1 MFNQHFRKR
10 FTITRDKFN
19 LPHLIVIK
27 IAQVLNLSLF
37 S

>member
-10 FTITRDKFN
+10 FMITRHEFN

-27 IAQVLNLSLF
+27 IAQALSLSLF